1 MTVDSYLNQ
10 LCQHLGLSE
19 ADFSITVTDEAEL
32 VTIQLDIPDDDVG
45 LFIGHRGETLASL
58 QRLTRIVFREEFAD
72 KIVRLNV
79 NDYRQER
86 NEQLEERLIN
96 IVARIRESGDDYR
109 FPFLSSY
116 ERFVIHSLI
125 TNNEAYQD
133 LESLSEGE
141 GEDRRLIIKLKRT
154 E

>member
-19 ADFSITVTDEAEL
+19 SDFSIEVESGDEL
-32 VTIQLDIPDDDVG
+32 VTIQLSIPDEDVG

-86 NEQLEERLIN
+86 NEQLEDRLSS
-96 IVARIRESGDDYR
+96 IVVRIRETGEEYR

-125 TNNEAYQD
+125 TNKEEYQD

-141 GEDRRLIIKLKRT
+141 GESRRLIIRLK
-154 E
+154 

>member
-19 ADFSITVTDEAEL
+19 GDFSIKVDSEDEV
-32 VTIQLDIPDDDVG
+32 VTIQLDIPDEDVG
-45 LFIGHRGETLASL
+45 LFIGHRGETLAAL
-58 QRLTRIVFREEFAD
+58 QRLTRIVFREEFAE

-86 NEQLEERLIN
+86 NEQLEDRLSS
-96 IVARIRESGDDYR
+96 IVVRIRETGEEYR

-125 TNNEAYQD
+125 TNKEEYQD

-141 GEDRRLIIKLKRT
+141 GESRRLIIRLK
-154 E
+154 